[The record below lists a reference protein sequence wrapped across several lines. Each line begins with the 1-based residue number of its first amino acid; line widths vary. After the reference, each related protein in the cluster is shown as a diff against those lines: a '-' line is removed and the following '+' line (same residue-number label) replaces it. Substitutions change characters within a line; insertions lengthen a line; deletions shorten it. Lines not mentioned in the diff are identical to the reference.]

1 MEKHFQNCK
10 TLAMILPLC
19 ETTVLP
25 ESLMKALRLC
35 QKHKR
40 MPLPTRK
47 SDSQFQGICGC
58 SKTTQSKNPS
68 FGLYYSHMGTQN
80 CSIISTAFP
89 ALQTSNR
96 LSCGQSDYSCRCLKY
111 SSAGSLG
118 TQRRQAE
125 NQSSSQHT
133 GSQSFHLSAA
143 VLTHNCLKGT
153 GYFENNQTN

>member
-1 MEKHFQNCK
+1 MALRAHWQPRKLRLAASWEKASLLWTSQNHWEDPINMHGEALSK
-10 TLAMILPLC
+10 LWNISQW
-19 ETTVLP
+19 VLP
-25 ESLMKALRLC
+25 FVRPQSFLRVWW
-35 QKHKR
+35 KR
-40 MPLPTRK
+40 WDFVKSINACLYLQGK

-58 SKTTQSKNPS
+58 SKTTQMKNPS

-118 TQRRQAE
+118 T
-125 NQSSSQHT
+125 
-133 GSQSFHLSAA
+133 
-143 VLTHNCLKGT
+143 
-153 GYFENNQTN
+153 